1 MEIARHLKNYI
12 SLSGSK
18 SGFLMTGGECCY
30 LFGNRFCAVKCE
42 LLRLRSETIDLMTQY
57 HDGMLVVI
65 REGEPSV
72 YICGKRL
79 LRVTELFLM
88 YSVNTEEI
96 GQLFGVI
103 SGGSLPNGDVRFS
116 EPRLCELFKAVLKVK
131 NEQSKLYSE
140 ELNELKRLMDKSD
153 IKELNGLYISG
164 KPIEKEN

>member
-18 SGFLMTGGECCY
+18 SGFLITGGECRY
-30 LFGNRFCAVKCE
+30 LFQNRLCAAKCE

-72 YICGKRL
+72 YIGGKRL
-79 LRVTELFLM
+79 LRVMELFLM
-88 YSVNTEEI
+88 YSVNTEI

-103 SGGSLPNGDVRFS
+103 SGGSLPNGDVRFI

-140 ELNELKRLMDKSD
+140 ELNELKRLMDKSE